1 MSDTS
6 ALAHQPGEC
15 RLLRSI
21 RSLFFLSRA
30 HMMELELPP
39 TQFKKKK
46 KPLTV
51 YSYVV
56 IVGL

>member
-46 KPLTV
+46 NR
-51 YSYVV
+51 
-56 IVGL
+56 

>member
-1 MSDTS
+1 MLDTS

-30 HMMELELPP
+30 HMTELELPP
-39 TQFKKKK
+39 TQFKKK